1 MPVHPFEPG
10 HSGRR
15 TLDAGCSMQPGQH
28 RQVGQAHCLLPRL
41 GCFMLGVMESAPR
54 ATVPL
59 YDPPC
64 LPALAPVCYVTIQ
77 PWLNALDTGRMCSW
91 SLPQSRHHGGR
102 KGRRRTQDAGRSSSR
117 LSPPSSLF
125 SLLSF
130 SLSSHSS
137 LRSLFSVLSL
147 RSLLSLSIG
156 KWQQRRQQCRQQ
168 QCIGVCTHV
177 CFVIAMRFSPCL

>member
-15 TLDAGCSMQPGQH
+15 TLDTGCSTRPGQH
-28 RQVGQAHCLLPRL
+28 RQVGQAHCLLQRL
-41 GCFMLGVMESAPR
+41 GCFMLGVMESAPC

-91 SLPQSRHHGGR
+91 SLPQSHHHGGR
-102 KGRRRTQDAGRSSSR
+102 KGRRRTQDAGGSTSSR

-125 SLLSF
+125 SLLSS
-130 SLSSHSS
+130 SLS
-137 LRSLFSVLSL
+137 LCTPLSVLS
-147 RSLLSLSIG
+147 SLPSLSVLFFLFPSASG
-156 KWQQRRQQCRQQ
+156 NNV
-168 QCIGVCTHV
+168 GNNVGNNNALVCARM
-177 CFVIAMRFSPCL
+177 CASSSL